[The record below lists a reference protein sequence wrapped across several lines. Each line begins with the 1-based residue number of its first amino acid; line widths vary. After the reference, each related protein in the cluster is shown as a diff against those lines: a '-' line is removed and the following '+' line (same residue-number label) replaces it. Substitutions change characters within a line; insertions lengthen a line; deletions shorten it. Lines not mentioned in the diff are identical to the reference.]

1 MKLTIEHLKAGYDSV
16 VIIDDLSLAIPEGK
30 ITALIG
36 ANGCGKS
43 TLLKT
48 I

>member
-1 MKLTIEHLKAGYDSV
+1 MKLTIEHLKAGYDTA
-16 VIIDDLSLAIPEGK
+16 VIIEDLSLEIPEGR

-43 TLLKT
+43 TLL
-48 I
+48 